1 MKHQRRLLAI
11 VLLVIAVALVVWS
24 TSERERIQRENER
37 SARAR
42 GATTQRSLGERLLGP
57 IASFAAALQWARVDD
72 ALRQGRPEV
81 AYARAEFAL
90 DLAPGDP
97 AGWTFFAHHF
107 IYDRASALRESDRSA
122 RAQWIQT
129 GLAVL
134 DRGERECAE
143 PGKIAFARAV
153 VFLSFAQ
160 QDDADRAWPG
170 THRDAWLEAARAFER
185 AAEHGEPLAA
195 EAARAARAEAGP

>member
-1 MKHQRRLLAI
+1 MRMPRRILAVALLAI
-11 VLLVIAVALVVWS
+11 AALLVAWS
-24 TSERERIQRENER
+24 TAERD
-37 SARAR
+37 RAR
-42 GATTQRSLGERLLGP
+42 READDRAGHGTPAERSLGERLLGP

-72 ALRQGRPEV
+72 ALRLGRPEV

-90 DLAPGDP
+90 RLAPGDP

-107 IYDRASALRESDRSA
+107 IYDRASQLRESDRSV
-122 RAQWIQT
+122 RAHWIQT
-129 GLAVL
+129 GLDL
-134 DRGERECAE
+134 LERGERECAE

-170 THRDAWLEAARAFER
+170 TRREAWLEASRAFER
-185 AAEHGEPLAA
+185 AAREGEPLAA
-195 EAARAARAEAGP
+195 EAARGARAEAGD

>member
-1 MKHQRRLLAI
+1 MKLSRRVVAI
-11 VLLVIAVALVVWS
+11 VLIGIAILLVVWS
-24 TSERERIQRENER
+24 TNER
-37 SARAR
+37 DRARRATDARTGSTASAR
-42 GATTQRSLGERLLGP
+42 RSLGERLLGP

-72 ALRQGRPEV
+72 ALRHGHPEV

-90 DLAPGDP
+90 ELAPGDP

-107 IYDRASALRESDRSA
+107 IYDRASALAEGDRSV
-122 RAQWIQT
+122 RAHWIQT
-129 GLAVL
+129 GLDLLERA
-134 DRGERECAE
+134 ERECAE

-170 THRDAWLEAARAFER
+170 TRREAWLEAARAFDR
-185 AAEHGEPLAA
+185 AALAGEPLAA
-195 EAARAARAEAGP
+195 EAARAARAEAAD